1 MLVPLE
7 KVSKRSAAERAIDVC
22 TDLREDVNW
31 LGTCSY
37 ALWQWADAEYFVSA
51 RNFMPDSEPQTS
63 EETDRLNWK
72 KTDSNAGFFAPVFPP
87 RLSPSAVC
95 EDSLRWMSNNSSS
108 SSQPVFSGEAFSDVS
123 WVDVSN
129 LRTRHLSSI
138 SLLEV
143 LENGRRFQEQHPDG
157 LSRVAVNLGGRS
169 SDFEQN
175 DRR

>member
-1 MLVPLE
+1 MMLVPLE

-72 KTDSNAGFFAPVFPP
+72 KLIPTLAS
-87 RLSPSAVC
+87 
-95 EDSLRWMSNNSSS
+95 
-108 SSQPVFSGEAFSDVS
+108 
-123 WVDVSN
+123 
-129 LRTRHLSSI
+129 
-138 SLLEV
+138 SLLYFH
-143 LENGRRFQEQHPDG
+143 R
-157 LSRVAVNLGGRS
+157 A
-169 SDFEQN
+169 
-175 DRR
+175 